1 MEMAAF
7 PNLPR
12 GLAGYIN
19 DLGNL
24 SYLRHEGETVL
35 RHDVLFLS
43 DCTMTE
49 LNRRMAIQRS
59 NIRQALE
66 DDEGED
72 DEPSDVML
80 EMCSDYAALCD
91 NARFTRLA
99 FLSILEDHE
108 AFFEA
113 NRAKVGPGPLGNY
126 PTSPP
131 AISSGL

>member
-1 MEMAAF
+1 MAAF

-12 GLAGYIN
+12 GLAGRIN

-24 SYLRHEGETVL
+24 SYLRHEGATVL
-35 RHDVLFLS
+35 RRDVLDLS
-43 DCTMTE
+43 DRTILEFT
-49 LNRRMAIQRS
+49 RRMAIQRS

-72 DEPSDVML
+72 DEPSEVML

-113 NRAKVGPGPLGNY
+113 NRSSLLV
-126 PTSPP
+126 PP
-131 AISSGL
+131 